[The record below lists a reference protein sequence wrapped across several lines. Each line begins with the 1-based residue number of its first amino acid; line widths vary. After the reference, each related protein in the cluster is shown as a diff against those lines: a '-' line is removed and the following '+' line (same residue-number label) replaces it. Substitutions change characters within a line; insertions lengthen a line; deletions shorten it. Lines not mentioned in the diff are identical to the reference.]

1 MLKMLGWVL
10 WTNAFDQNR
19 FIQRL
24 SLSERFNDRSS
35 FGPRREGHFPR
46 RGRKMKPKKWL
57 IYFFPDEV
65 FIMID
70 IEREKLLFSFL
81 LVCFLVAQPQ
91 SESIYLQNFLSQ
103 RLPSRSLQAAAEHFR
118 SCSPTGVNEKAV
130 DSEGPNSLLRTMKK
144 GSINLPT
151 KKRSG

>member
-1 MLKMLGWVL
+1 
-10 WTNAFDQNR
+10 
-19 FIQRL
+19 
-24 SLSERFNDRSS
+24 
-35 FGPRREGHFPR
+35 
-46 RGRKMKPKKWL
+46 MKPKKWL